1 MRPASR
7 TIDRAF
13 GIKFGVLRTKKPEN
27 FQALT
32 RFKPVHLNTSLGL
45 LPSRC
50 FLAQLVTACI
60 LSLGGTG
67 SNAIEARNFLVF
79 LKKDCNVYSES
90 IASNCVKTLR
100 KLCTL
105 ICILLT
111 SLLKSAGIR
120 QSTPNSTRA
129 PNCTPVTGIGA
140 PTLYVNLPIEIKEC
154 CS

>member
-1 MRPASR
+1 MSTP
-7 TIDRAF
+7 
-13 GIKFGVLRTKKPEN
+13 K
-27 FQALT
+27 Q
-32 RFKPVHLNTSLGL
+32 
-45 LPSRC
+45 
-50 FLAQLVTACI
+50 
-60 LSLGGTG
+60 
-67 SNAIEARNFLVF
+67 
-79 LKKDCNVYSES
+79 S

-154 CS
+154 CSQQAGLHKQTKTNRGDIIWQLQLVKRGSNIERNYFNTTTSFYLIAFGWLQHGWLNNTCWHSTETCRERH